1 MTQRDAGLV
10 PAECIVDAVYQDLM
24 DDPLAAATRLYAG
37 LGLELSEA
45 TARAMQAYLAAKPRG
60 MHGVHQ
66 YQTGDSQTRVRER
79 ALFRN
84 YQLRHRVPDET

>member
-1 MTQRDAGLV
+1 
-10 PAECIVDAVYQDLM
+10 
-24 DDPLAAATRLYAG
+24 
-37 LGLELSEA
+37 
-45 TARAMQAYLAAKPRG
+45 MQAYLAAKPRG